1 MEIGISDSK
10 IRFNVSG
17 LTSHENRSPMQSL
30 RQYFQSG
37 ATRPLAFRLA
47 QLKKLKQAVLA
58 YEQEIYAALRSDLNK
73 SPEEAWVTEIGLVIK
88 EINYAIKYLPH
99 WIKPERRSTDLVNL
113 PSSSYI
119 VRDPLG
125 TVLVIGPWNFPFMLT
140 ILPVVGAIAAGNTM
154 VVKPSEFA
162 PATSTLIGKLL
173 RETFSPDYILFREGE
188 GAVVVPELVKDFRFD
203 HIFYTGS
210 TVVGKIIYKMAAEQL
225 TPVTLELG
233 GKGPCVVE
241 ADANIRVAARRIAV
255 TKFSNAGQMCVSP
268 DYLLVHE
275 SVRES
280 FIEEFRKAT
289 LQFFGE
295 KPEENPDYVRII
307 NHRQFDRQKKYLEEG
322 RILMGGRVDR
332 EKLFIAPTLM
342 DEVSPEAL
350 VMKEEIFGPILPL
363 FSFTDKEKA
372 RALIQQNPDP
382 LCFYVFT
389 ASDRKAREWQE
400 AVPAGTSAINNASWQ
415 FTNHHLPFGGRGASG
430 IGKYHGYFSFET
442 FTHARAVLKTPTWFD
457 PNIKYPPMKGR
468 LGLFKKVVR

>member
-1 MEIGISDSK
+1 
-10 IRFNVSG
+10 
-17 LTSHENRSPMQSL
+17 MQCL

-37 ATRPLAFRLA
+37 VTRPLAFRLT

-58 YEQEIYAALRSDLNK
+58 HEQEIYAALRADLNK

-88 EINYAIKYLPH
+88 EINHTIRKLPD
-99 WIKPERRSTDLVNL
+99 WMKPERKGTDLVNL
-113 PSSSYI
+113 PSSSFV

-125 TVLVIGPWNFPFMLT
+125 TVLIIGPWNFPFMLT
-140 ILPVVGAIAAGNTM
+140 LLPIVGAIAAGNTM

-162 PATSTLIGKLL
+162 PATSTLIGKII
-173 RETFSPDYILFREGE
+173 RETFSQEYILFREGE

-210 TVVGKIIYKMAAEQL
+210 TAVGKIIYKMAAEQL
-225 TPVTLELG
+225 IPVTLELG

-280 FIEEFRKAT
+280 FIDEFIKAT
-289 LQFFGE
+289 RQFFGE
-295 KPEENPDYVRII
+295 KPEENADYVRII
-307 NHRQFDRQKKYLEEG
+307 NHRQFDRLVKYLGEG
-322 RILMGGRVDR
+322 KVLMGGGYDR
-332 EKLFIAPTLM
+332 EKLFIAPTLL
-342 DEVSPEAL
+342 DEVSTEAQ

-363 FSFTDKEKA
+363 FSFKEKEKA
-372 RALIQQNPDP
+372 LNIIQQNPDP

-389 ASDRKAREWQE
+389 GSETKAKEWQE

-430 IGKYHGYFSFET
+430 IGKYHGHYSFET
-442 FTHARAVLKTPTWFD
+442 FTHPRAVLKTPVWFD
-457 PNIKYPPMKGR
+457 PDIKYPPMKGR
-468 LGLFKKVVR
+468 LALFRKVVR